1 MVTKLVQDS
10 AAALDAGTVPDWI
23 SDHLRAYRESGGQ
36 AGHYWDATAVGG
48 QGTQTCLLLTTIG
61 RKSGKAHTHPLLYG
75 KDGDHYVVVGSKGG
89 SDAHPSWYFNLLAQP
104 EVELQ
109 VGAEVFRARAT
120 LATGPERARLWQLI
134 TRIFPPYDDYQTRTS
149 REIPLFSLE
158 RIG

>member
-1 MVTKLVQDS
+1 MVTKLVHDS

-48 QGTQTCLLLTTIG
+48 HG
-61 RKSGKAHTHPLLYG
+61 
-75 KDGDHYVVVGSKGG
+75 
-89 SDAHPSWYFNLLAQP
+89 
-104 EVELQ
+104 
-109 VGAEVFRARAT
+109 
-120 LATGPERARLWQLI
+120 
-134 TRIFPPYDDYQTRTS
+134 DDYQTRTS